1 MNVLVTCA
9 GRRGYLIR
17 SFQTAVGDRG
27 SVFAADA
34 APEAPALQAADE
46 AFVVP
51 RVEDPDYVERLLE
64 ICDERSVDLLISL
77 NDLELP
83 LIAWNRDRFQ
93 AIGTVPVISSPE
105 IVRICSDKWATVRFL
120 RAHGI
125 PTPATFLHLRDALDA
140 LTNGRIAFPLVVK
153 PRWGSAS
160 VGVDRVND
168 VDELRLTYA
177 LERKRFADPP
187 TSAARDVDDQDATV
201 LIQEWLGGEE
211 HGIDVIND
219 LHGRYVT
226 TFARR
231 KLLMRAGETDRAMTL
246 DHPRLQQLGARLG
259 SALGHV
265 GVLDC
270 DVFVDG
276 DRCTVLELNPRFGGG
291 YPFEEAAGADIPSA
305 LLAWASGREPEPSWL
320 RPAPN
325 ITASKSDGLVIILPT
340 AWPEPTETPAWST
353 HGC

>member
-1 MNVLVTCA
+1 MLRRGDVEADTNLIEPALSWERRDAPRAPVTEGRVSGMNVLVTCA

-51 RVEDPDYVERLLE
+51 RVEDSDYVERLLE

-125 PTPATFLHLRDALDA
+125 RDA
-140 LTNGRIAFPLVVK
+140 G
-153 PRWGSAS
+153 
-160 VGVDRVND
+160 
-168 VDELRLTYA
+168 
-177 LERKRFADPP
+177 
-187 TSAARDVDDQDATV
+187 
-201 LIQEWLGGEE
+201 
-211 HGIDVIND
+211 D
-219 LHGRYVT
+219 L
-226 TFARR
+226 
-231 KLLMRAGETDRAMTL
+231 
-246 DHPRLQQLGARLG
+246 
-259 SALGHV
+259 
-265 GVLDC
+265 
-270 DVFVDG
+270 
-276 DRCTVLELNPRFGGG
+276 
-291 YPFEEAAGADIPSA
+291 
-305 LLAWASGREPEPSWL
+305 
-320 RPAPN
+320 PAP
-325 ITASKSDGLVIILPT
+325 A
-340 AWPEPTETPAWST
+340 
-353 HGC
+353 

>member
-17 SFQTAVGDRG
+17 SFKAAVGDAG

-34 APEAPALQAADE
+34 APEAPSLQAADE
-46 AFVVP
+46 AFIVP
-51 RVEDPDYVERLLE
+51 RVEDPTYVDRLLE

-77 NDLELP
+77 NDLELG
-83 LIAWNRDRFQ
+83 LIAAHRDRFQ
-93 AIGTVPVISSPE
+93 AVGTVPVISSPE
-105 IVRICSDKWATVRFL
+105 IVRICFDKWATVRFL
-120 RAHGI
+120 LAHGI

-140 LTNGRIAFPLVVK
+140 LADGRIAFPLAVK

-160 VGVDRVND
+160 VGVDQVND

-177 LERKRFADPP
+177 LEHKRFTEPPASTPQGAD
-187 TSAARDVDDQDATV
+187 DEGATV
-201 LIQEWLGGEE
+201 LIQEWLDGDE

-219 LHGRYVT
+219 LQGRYVT

-231 KLLMRAGETDRAMTL
+231 KLLMRAGETDRAMTIEHRAL
-246 DHPRLQQLGARLG
+246 EQLGARLG
-259 SALGHV
+259 GALGHI

-276 DRCTVLELNPRFGGG
+276 ERCTVLDLNPRFGGG
-291 YPFEEAAGADIPSA
+291 YPFEEAAGADIPA
-305 LLAWASGREPEPSWL
+305 TLLAWASGREPEPSWL

-325 ITASKSDGLVIILPT
+325 ITASKSDGLVVILP
-340 AWPEPTETPAWST
+340 PTWREKPDVPAWSMR
-353 HGC
+353 GC